1 MAKFFRFRIPLMLI
15 LIMSASYIFVSCEKE
30 NVPDDDPNVNVD
42 PLASVKS
49 YTYAIMNDIYYWYK
63 DIPKSINAKPIPT
76 IQAYFDTLLVPQDR
90 WSWMM
95 TGQEYLN
102 SEAGVSESYGISL
115 SQPIDYYNDYS
126 VRVRYVH
133 PNTPMAE
140 NNVKRGYELTHING
154 TPVNTLISN
163 GTFNAVFAQK
173 SNQFTFK
180 KHDGQSYTFTAS
192 ARVITTRSY
201 LNRMVFTGEDY
212 EGLPHSVGYFNYLS
226 FKATMLNDIDE
237 AMAMFKAA
245 NIKELILDLRYN
257 GGGDSRATS
266 LLANY
271 IAPVSAENK
280 ILAKREHND
289 KYRSWDND
297 VETQTIIKRISGS
310 LNLDRVYILTT
321 KGSASASEVL
331 LNGLDPLMSVV
342 HIGSTTYGKP
352 NGMYVL
358 PYPEGNYTSPQYVFL
373 PICFFSV
380 NSVGYGHYLDG
391 IIPDHYR
398 PDDLYHDF
406 GLNDDWIKAALQYVK
421 TGTFPPLPAK
431 PQTAFPFAEGMKL
444 KVEEERADWGVYT
457 AKAPVK

>member
-1 MAKFFRFRIPLMLI
+1 MSRKNRFKLVL
-15 LIMSASYIFVSCEKE
+15 LLLAVLTALYTNTSCQKDEI
-30 NVPDDDPNVNVD
+30 PDDDPPEETD
-42 PLASVKS
+42 PLAAIKT
-49 YTYAIMNDIYYWYK
+49 YTYALMTDIYYWSK
-63 DIPKSINAKPIPT
+63 DVPKNIVAKPIKT
-76 IQAYFDTLLVPQDR
+76 IQAYFDTLIVPQDR

-115 SQPIDYYNDYS
+115 GQPIDHYNDYS

-133 PNTPMAE
+133 PNTPMSE

-163 GTFNAVFAQK
+163 GTFNSVYAQK

-180 KHDGQSYTFTAS
+180 NHTGQSTTFTAT

-201 LNRMVFTGEDY
+201 LNRMVFTGEDF

-226 FKATMLNDIDE
+226 FKATMLNDIDD
-237 AMAMFKAA
+237 AMAIFKAA
-245 NIKELILDLRYN
+245 NVKELILDLRYN

-271 IAPVSAENK
+271 VAPVSADSK
-280 ILAKREHND
+280 ILARREHNE

-297 VETQTIIKRISGS
+297 VETQTIIKRIGGS
-310 LNLDRVYILTT
+310 LNIDRLFVLTT
-321 KGSASASEVL
+321 KGSASASEVII
-331 LNGLDPLMSVV
+331 NGLKPVMNVIQ
-342 HIGSTTYGKP
+342 IGSTTYGKP

-380 NSVGYGHYLDG
+380 NSVGYGHYVDG
-391 IIPDHYR
+391 LIPDHFR

-406 GLNDDWIKAALQYVK
+406 GLNDDWVKAVLQYVK

-431 PQTAFPFAEGMKL
+431 SQTAFPMIEGMKIM
-444 KVEEERADWGVYT
+444 VDEERADWGVYT
-457 AKAPVK
+457 AKAPVQ

>member
-1 MAKFFRFRIPLMLI
+1 MSRISGFKLL
-15 LIMSASYIFVSCEKE
+15 LLLLAVVTALYTTTSCQKDDI
-30 NVPDDDPNVNVD
+30 PDDNPDDQPD
-42 PLASVKS
+42 PLAAIKT
-49 YTYAIMNDIYYWYK
+49 YTYALMTDIYYWSK
-63 DIPKSINAKPIPT
+63 DVPKNIVAKPIKT
-76 IQAYFDTLLVPQDR
+76 VQAYFDTLIVPQDR

-115 SQPIDYYNDYS
+115 GQPIDYYNDYS

-133 PNTPMAE
+133 PNTPMSE
-140 NNVKRGYELTHING
+140 NNIKRGYELTHLNG
-154 TPVNTLISN
+154 TPVNTLIAN
-163 GTFNAVFAQK
+163 GTFNSVYAQK
-173 SNQFTFK
+173 TNQFTFK
-180 KHDGQSYTFTAS
+180 NHTGQSTTFTAT

-201 LNRMVFTGEDY
+201 LNRMVFTGQEF

-237 AMAMFKAA
+237 AMAMFKSE
-245 NIKELILDLRYN
+245 NVKELILDLRYN
-257 GGGDSRATS
+257 GGGDSKATS

-280 ILAKREHND
+280 ILARREHNE

-297 VETQTIIKRISGS
+297 SETQTIIKRIAGS
-310 LNLDRVYILTT
+310 LNIDRLFILTT
-321 KGSASASEVL
+321 KGSASASEVI
-331 LNGLDPLMSVV
+331 LNGLKPVMTVV
-342 HIGSTTYGKP
+342 HVGSTTYGKP

-391 IIPDHYR
+391 LIPDHFR

-406 GLNDDWIKAALQYVK
+406 GLNDDWVKAVLQYVK

-431 PQTAFPFAEGMKL
+431 SQTTFPLTEGMKI
-444 KVEEERADWGVYT
+444 KVDEERANWGAYT
-457 AKAPVK
+457 ATTPEK